1 MNPNRVTIGQAA
13 RAAGVS
19 IETIRYYERLGLI
32 SKPARPPQGGYRHY
46 PAEALARLR
55 FIRRAQDLGFT
66 LKEIRNLLQLGD
78 RRCSDTRTLAAEK
91 LATIEQRMLQL
102 GAMQRALQALI
113 TGCDQGACRPR
124 CNIVA
129 SLASV
134 EPAH

>member
-1 MNPNRVTIGQAA
+1 MNPNRLTIGQAA
-13 RAAGVS
+13 RAAGVG

-32 SKPARPPQGGYRHY
+32 SKPARPQGGYRHY

-55 FIRRAQDLGFT
+55 FIKRAQDLGFT

-91 LATIEQRMLQL
+91 LATIEQRMQQLQ
-102 GAMQRALQALI
+102 AMQRALQELI

-134 EPAH
+134 EPGH